1 MVGLDFSVINWD
13 EIQKATLETLSML
26 LVSGIFT
33 FIIGLPVGIIL
44 FLTSRSASMP
54 NRVIYTVLSFI
65 VNILR
70 SVPFI
75 ILIVAMLPITK
86 AIVSTTIGVVGTIP
100 PLVVG
105 AAPFFARLVETSLR
119 EVDKGVIEASQAMGA
134 STGQIIMK
142 VLMPEALPG
151 LLAGITITVVT
162 LISYTAMAGM
172 VGGGGLGA
180 LAINYGYY
188 RYEREV
194 MIVAVIVMIILV
206 QVLQMAG
213 DRLVKHFTR
222 K

>member
-1 MVGLDFSVINWD
+1 MMGLDFSVINWD
-13 EIQKATLETLSML
+13 EIQKATIETLSML
-26 LVSGIFT
+26 FVSGIFT
-33 FIIGLPVGIIL
+33 FIIGLPIGIIL
-44 FLTSRSASMP
+44 FLTSRSESKVNGM
-54 NRVIYTVLSFI
+54 IYAVLSFI

-194 MIVAVIVMIILV
+194 MIVAVIVMILLV
-206 QVLQMAG
+206 QILQMAG